1 MPFKKTAP
9 DEKSDDEKGDREIE
23 GIFPQFIYAVTTC
36 HKTLKLILHRTA
48 SIFLLMFLAKEAAFR
63 KSSAEG

>member
-1 MPFKKTAP
+1 MIPFKKRLRT
-9 DEKSDDEKGDREIE
+9 KSPMMRRAIEIE